1 MRTATPCSSDD
12 PMLIAWKEFEASDR
26 FPVCVKWA
34 RIEKHTEGALW
45 EAFCRGYQSAI
56 AARNAPDVAPVAWL
70 HIVTQG
76 DGETDQALS
85 FSPDSF
91 PFDKSC
97 GYKSLEAIPLYSDGD
112 RFFTAEPEVT
122 P

>member
-56 AARNAPDVAPVAWL
+56 AAP
-70 HIVTQG
+70 
-76 DGETDQALS
+76 
-85 FSPDSF
+85 
-91 PFDKSC
+91 K
-97 GYKSLEAIPLYSDGD
+97 
-112 RFFTAEPEVT
+112 VT